1 MALKTEG
8 RNFPAGP
15 LVKNPPANAEYT
27 SSIPGLVWKDSTCGR
42 ATKPACCNYWG
53 PPTHPGSCVL
63 RQEKPLQWEACVL
76 QPESHPRLLLQREK
90 ACTQQWRPS
99 VAKKKYI
106 KKKKKEEGNSVG
118 LGKKAQQLIFPGG
131 NNEAVHRNKQM
142 TGTWQG
148 LRDLMGLDRIKRRFF
163 YRSYDYW
170 ARKEYEIKK
179 DVKYT

>member
-8 RNFPAGP
+8 RKFPAGP
-15 LVKNPPANAEYT
+15 LVKNPPANAGYT

-76 QPESHPRLLLQREK
+76 QPESHPCLLLQQEK

-106 KKKKKEEGNSVG
+106 KKKKKRKETLWVLDRRHNNSSFLEVTMR
-118 LGKKAQQLIFPGG
+118 PY
-131 NNEAVHRNKQM
+131 
-142 TGTWQG
+142 TGTSKW
-148 LRDLMGLDRIKRRFF
+148 LELDR
-163 YRSYDYW
+163 D
-170 ARKEYEIKK
+170 
-179 DVKYT
+179 